1 MKVIERSTFR
11 NFVDDLISN
20 DERDV
25 VGVTQEGG
33 QYLFDE
39 LEDSSEL
46 ALEYD
51 LTTLPPKKY
60 FLPPRE
66 TLLEYER
73 SGEEYEMESV
83 LEIEPRI
90 VIGVHPWDLEA
101 IEQMDKIFIEEH
113 DDEYYERRRE
123 QCVIIGTTP
132 QNVADETFAGDM
144 KTATKNS
151 GYDLLLTE
159 LDDKI
164 AVEIGS
170 RKGSLL
176 IENVPKRDATFEE
189 VEAVEAEKEAVTED
203 ATRGLE
209 VPKEALPTLLAA
221 GYDEIE
227 FWADHAEQCT
237 SCSSCNVVCPTCYC
251 FDIVDVNE
259 VGAESGQR
267 QRQWDGCNLKDF
279 AAVAGDENFREERG
293 KRYRH
298 RFHRKG
304 DYVYQRFGD
313 IACTGCGRCGKHCLP
328 DIADPLTLYNDL
340 KAYLEEKDKLPT
352 AGGSAAASTEV
363 VSDD

>member
-1 MKVIERSTFR
+1 MKIIERSTFR

-25 VGVTQEGG
+25 VGATQEGG

-39 LEDSSEL
+39 LDDSSDL

-73 SGEEYEMESV
+73 SGEEYDIDSV

-123 QCVIIGTTP
+123 ECVIIGSTP

-144 KTATKNS
+144 NTATKDT

-159 LDDKI
+159 LDDVI
-164 AVEIGS
+164 AVEVGS
-170 RKGSLL
+170 RKGSEL
-176 IENVPKRDATFEE
+176 IENVPTRNATFEE
-189 VEAVEAEKEAVTED
+189 VEAVEAEKEAVVED
-203 ATRGLE
+203 ATRGLDL
-209 VPKEALPTLLAA
+209 PTEALPTLLSA

-237 SCSSCNVVCPTCYC
+237 SCCSCNVVCPTCYC
-251 FDIVDVNE
+251 FDIEDVNE
-259 VGAESGQR
+259 VGAESGKR
-267 QRQWDGCNLKDF
+267 ERRWDGCNLKDF
-279 AAVAGDENFREERG
+279 AAVAQGENFRKERG

-304 DYVYQRFGD
+304 DYVYERFGD
-313 IACTGCGRCGKHCLP
+313 IACVGCGRCGKHCLP
-328 DIADPLTLYNDL
+328 GIADPLAVYNDL
-340 KAYLEEKDKLPT
+340 KEHLEENGELP
-352 AGGSAAASTEV
+352 GSDANATVSTEV
-363 VSDD
+363 TSDD